1 MPSLT
6 GDARNNR
13 KKCAWRGLRRP
24 RCCGAVDT
32 PGIVVV
38 DLGLS
43 GSDFSELK
51 ARYGFVVS
59 VGNCPAAADY
69 ASLLCCRS
77 DAAKY
82 EKKFWYM
89 ASSAVNKRRQIPEI
103 MVIFYQ
109 IFW

>member
-24 RCCGAVDT
+24 QCCGAVDT
-32 PGIVVV
+32 PGIAVV

-51 ARYGFVVS
+51 ARYEFVS
-59 VGNCPAAADY
+59 VDNCPVAADY
-69 ASLLCCRS
+69 ASLLCCRP
-77 DAAKY
+77 DAAKTAPIFKY
-82 EKKFWYM
+82 KFW
-89 ASSAVNKRRQIPEI
+89 
-103 MVIFYQ
+103 
-109 IFW
+109 

>member
-6 GDARNNR
+6 GDTHKNR

-32 PGIVVV
+32 PGIVVA

-43 GSDFSELK
+43 GGDFTELK
-51 ARYGFVVS
+51 ARYGFVS

-69 ASLLCCRS
+69 ASLLCRRP
-77 DAAKY
+77 DAAKTVPTF
-82 EKKFWYM
+82 ENNF
-89 ASSAVNKRRQIPEI
+89 S
-103 MVIFYQ
+103 
-109 IFW
+109 

>member
-32 PGIVVV
+32 PGIAVV

-43 GSDFSELK
+43 GSNFSELK
-51 ARYGFVVS
+51 AHYGFVS
-59 VGNCPAAADY
+59 VDNCPAAADY
-69 ASLLCCRS
+69 ASLLCCRP
-77 DAAKY
+77 DAAKTVPTF
-82 EKKFWYM
+82 KNKFW
-89 ASSAVNKRRQIPEI
+89 
-103 MVIFYQ
+103 
-109 IFW
+109 

>member
-1 MPSLT
+1 MPSPT
-6 GDARNNR
+6 GDTRKNR

-24 RCCGAVDT
+24 RCCGAVDTT

-51 ARYGFVVS
+51 ARFGFVS

-69 ASLLCCRS
+69 ASLLG
-77 DAAKY
+77 
-82 EKKFWYM
+82 
-89 ASSAVNKRRQIPEI
+89 
-103 MVIFYQ
+103 
-109 IFW
+109 